1 MKQGEKFE
9 KMHEREKNLVVL
21 EDMSVINALM
31 ILVLALIFLIDIARY
46 QWILLIILILG
57 IFLNLTLVL
66 CGFLR
71 RKWVFCGIALVMTL
85 GYLGALIYLRVL

>member
-9 KMHEREKNLVVL
+9 KMHEREKNLAVL
-21 EDMSVINALM
+21 EDMSVINALL

-57 IFLNLTLVL
+57 IFLNLILVL

-71 RKWVFCGIALVMTL
+71 KKWVFSGIALVMTL